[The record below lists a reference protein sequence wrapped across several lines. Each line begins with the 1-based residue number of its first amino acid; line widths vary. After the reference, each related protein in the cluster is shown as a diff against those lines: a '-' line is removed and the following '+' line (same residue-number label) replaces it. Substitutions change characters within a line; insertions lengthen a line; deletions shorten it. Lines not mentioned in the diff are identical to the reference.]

1 MDSENQNP
9 VTDEFRRNWE
19 RVYREQE
26 KRKEERHET
35 YPNGCPI
42 LTEDRIDG

>member
-1 MDSENQNP
+1 MDTEHQKLIK
-9 VTDEFRRNWE
+9 DEFRKGWE

-26 KRKEERHET
+26 KRKEERQET

-42 LTEDRIDG
+42 LNEERVDG